1 MQHRRPTIS
10 WAASEEGRSAG
21 SGRGLSP
28 SALPS
33 FGPIWS
39 TVSRSDAPV
48 EKECGAVGVGTEEGH
63 EDDWRIEHLS
73 YEEKVREVV
82 LFSLEKALGR
92 PHRGLPLLE

>member
-1 MQHRRPTIS
+1 M
-10 WAASEEGRSAG
+10 
-21 SGRGLSP
+21 
-28 SALPS
+28 
-33 FGPIWS
+33 
-39 TVSRSDAPV
+39 SRSDAPV